1 MGNITVWSQF
11 THSHINIYES
21 YLHCCR
27 SVKWLNRYVLLLFY
41 MCWQSSDEKITHNL
55 WLRRKNYVYCGG
67 IMVTSVW
74 GLYFTLMLLLLFVY
88 WNPVM
93 RKQLINSDFIVKITL
108 PWRYYGDFCLRIS
121 LCTLMLLLMCLNSVT
136 IKNMFFDVSTFMLSM
151 WGHEISAR
159 EFNYNNTL
167 CVFDMMLLYAS
178 VFDFLFGDDKKYVLR
193 RFNIYVVN
201 VGSWD
206 FCPRTVFEQHCITLY
221 IITIHLFV
229 CII

>member
-93 RKQLINSDFIVKITL
+93 RKQLINSDFIVKITFTMEVL
-108 PWRYYGDFCLRIS
+108 WWLLSEDF
-121 LCTLMLLLMCLNSVT
+121 VVY
-136 IKNMFFDVSTFMLSM
+136 FDAVVD
-151 WGHEISAR
+151 
-159 EFNYNNTL
+159 
-167 CVFDMMLLYAS
+167 VFK
-178 VFDFLFGDDKKYVLR
+178 FGDDKKYVLR

-206 FCPRTVFEQHCITLY
+206 FCPRI
-221 IITIHLFV
+221 
-229 CII
+229 